1 MDNSRKLQ
9 IVNNMALITMLA
21 VHRERQLLNQNKN
34 SKKATKRNS
43 HPSLGVSYALNFVAL
58 SL

>member
-21 VHRERQLLNQNKN
+21 VHRERQLLNQN

-43 HPSLGVSYALNFVAL
+43 HPSLGVSDALNPVAL

>member
-34 SKKATKRNS
+34 RKKATMRNS
-43 HPSLGVSYALNFVAL
+43 HPSLGVSDALNSVAL

>member
-1 MDNSRKLQ
+1 MDNSKKLQ

-21 VHRERQLLNQNKN
+21 VHRERQLLNQN

-43 HPSLGVSYALNFVAL
+43 HPSLGVSDALNPVAL